1 MKTRALAPVL
11 LLFLFPGW
19 AFAQQN
25 CLCVP
30 QTTGLPSTFFAMS
43 STLTGG
49 ANNPTV
55 TGVGVKRS
63 WNNSPFCTF
72 GITNPAS
79 GTYDFTNC
87 NAPFDLASSIGAKP
101 DFVYGLTPCWAVA
114 GENAGCTGG
123 ICSGVYS
130 ASSAQCAQPP
140 NDVGTTNAIV
150 AAHTTALVNYVQGR
164 YPTLHGWYIECVNEF
179 DLTNEWTGTMAQLVA
194 LCTKIKTTAQALD
207 PTIIMIGPSSSSYNA
222 LGVHGSAYMAAS
234 GAAASFDAWGQ
245 HPYFFC
251 QSDLVTPFGTFACK
265 IPDQSI
271 AANPV
276 LDAFR
281 TANGIANKPVY
292 MTEVGWGTAPAN
304 STMTDTDRE
313 AWIGREMIYTY
324 NSGYAGNWSYTW
336 GSNCTVS
343 LSSCDSTIG
352 GPLEGAGVVTSWQ
365 TYEGWLVGSKH
376 VVNSCNQNIDGN
388 STWSCPIT
396 SAGGAAQAILM
407 NRNGNQTVTVSSAF
421 TTQDFADGTNAA
433 IVSHQIVV
441 GTLPTRVR

>member
-1 MKTRALAPVL
+1 LKRFLALAL
-11 LLFLFPGW
+11 LLLVTGSV
-19 AFAQQN
+19 AALAQQS
-25 CLCVP
+25 CLCVA
-30 QTTGLPSTFFAMS
+30 QSAGLASTFFAMS
-43 STLTGG
+43 STLNGG
-49 ANNPTV
+49 AHNPSV

-72 GITNPAS
+72 GITNPSS
-79 GTYDFTNC
+79 GTYDFSNC

-123 ICSGVYS
+123 ICTGVYK
-130 ASSAQCAQPP
+130 SSAQCAQPT
-140 NDVGTTNAIV
+140 NDIGTTDAILK
-150 AAHTTALVNYVQGR
+150 AHVTALVNYVQGR
-164 YPTLHGWYIECVNEF
+164 YPTLHNWYIECVNEF
-179 DLTNEWTGTMAQLVA
+179 DLTSEWTGTMAQLVKY
-194 LCTKIKTTAQALD
+194 CTDIKTTAQALD
-207 PTIIMIGPSSSSYNA
+207 ATIIMIGPSSSSYNA

-281 TANGIANKPVY
+281 VANGIANKPVY
-292 MTEVGWGTAPAN
+292 MTEVGWGTSNTLAN
-304 STMTDTDRE
+304 MSDSDRE
-313 AWIGREMIYTY
+313 AWIGREMMYTY
-324 NSGYAGNWSYTW
+324 NSGYAANWSYTW
-336 GSNCTVS
+336 DCPSGT
-343 LSSCDSTIG
+343 LSSCDSTISG
-352 GPLEGAGVVTSWQ
+352 SGVGAGVATSWQ
-365 TYEGWLVGSKH
+365 TYESWLVGSQH
-376 VVNSCNQNIDGN
+376 VVNSCNQNVDGN

-396 SAGGAAQAILM
+396 SAGGAAQAILF

-433 IVSHQIVV
+433 IVSHQIVAGV
-441 GTLPTRVR
+441 LPTRVR